1 MRFVLVCAI
10 LLAAVLT
17 QPVFAQSSPL
27 RGMEL
32 YGNHCTVCHDSQ
44 VHIREKRK
52 AKSLAQVESWI
63 RHWVKELKLPWTD
76 EEIKEVLTYLN
87 LRYYEY

>member
-1 MRFVLVCAI
+1 MRFVLVGVIFCSAF
-10 LLAAVLT
+10 LV
-17 QPVFAQSSPL
+17 QPVLAQSSPL

-32 YGNHCTVCHDSQ
+32 YENHCTGCHASQ

-52 AKSLAQVESWI
+52 AKSLAQVEWWI

-76 EEIKEVLTYLN
+76 EETKEVLTYLN
-87 LRYYEY
+87 RRYYQY